1 MSGPGVTRRWV
12 LVAAGTAAIV
22 GAAAVTLPAS
32 ASATPEDLRARVLA
46 GLPPHV
52 GYAESTG
59 RLGLPEI
66 PALEQVTALFTGVT
80 PMRTRYVDAGAWRV
94 DELTPAGERDTYHLG
109 DVEYL
114 WDFGVNQLTR
124 VAGETAVRLPRAS
137 DLVPSDLAHRLVEL
151 TRGEPVSAIAARR
164 VAGFDA
170 AGFRIAP
177 ADPDTTVGRI
187 DVWCDPASGLP
198 LRVEIAARGQ
208 EDPLLFTEFREVALT
223 RPDIAVPTAPPGAGA
238 VTAEAADLAGA
249 LRQLDAAPPPR
260 RLAGRDLV
268 PVLTHPV
275 GSASDQ
281 PPVPTHPV
289 GSASDQPPV
298 PTHPVGSA
306 SDRPPVPTHP
316 VGSASDHPPEGLPG
330 VGVYGT
336 GVAAFVLVPASRGI
350 AERVVDGAAAA
361 GGTAVEVPVGRAAIL
376 TTPLL
381 SVAARGGVR
390 RGGVLLAGTVRPS
403 VLVQALRELPGRPA

>member
-114 WDFGVNQLTR
+114 WDFGANQLTR

-249 LRQLDAAPPPR
+249 LRQLDAAPPPH

-275 GSASDQ
+275 GSASDR
-281 PPVPTHPV
+281 PPVLTHPV
-289 GSASDQPPV
+289 GSASDQ
-298 PTHPVGSA
+298 
-306 SDRPPVPTHP
+306 
-316 VGSASDHPPEGLPG
+316 PPEGLPG

-336 GVAAFVLVPASRGI
+336 GAAAFVLVPASRGI

>member
-66 PALEQVTALFTGVT
+66 PALEQATALFTGVT

-114 WDFGVNQLTR
+114 WDFGANQLTR

-275 GSASDQ
+275 GSASD
-281 PPVPTHPV
+281 
-289 GSASDQPPV
+289 
-298 PTHPVGSA
+298 
-306 SDRPPVPTHP
+306 RPL
-316 VGSASDHPPEGLPG
+316 DGLPG

-361 GGTAVEVPVGRAAIL
+361 GGTAVEVPLGRAAIL

>member
-114 WDFGVNQLTR
+114 WDFGANQLTR

-275 GSASDQ
+275 GSASD
-281 PPVPTHPV
+281 
-289 GSASDQPPV
+289 
-298 PTHPVGSA
+298 
-306 SDRPPVPTHP
+306 RPPVPTHP

>member
-32 ASATPEDLRARVLA
+32 ASAAPEDLRARVLA

-114 WDFGVNQLTR
+114 WDFGANQLTR

-275 GSASDQ
+275 GSASD
-281 PPVPTHPV
+281 
-289 GSASDQPPV
+289 
-298 PTHPVGSA
+298 
-306 SDRPPVPTHP
+306 RPPVPTHP

>member
-114 WDFGVNQLTR
+114 WDFGANQLTR

-187 DVWCDPASGLP
+187 DVWCDPASSLP

-268 PVLTHPV
+268 PVL
-275 GSASDQ
+275 
-281 PPVPTHPV
+281 
-289 GSASDQPPV
+289 
-298 PTHPVGSA
+298 THPVGSA